1 MSDINF
7 LKNYFESLKGLLKN
21 DEYLDNLVKVKKILI
36 ETNSK
41 GKKTMIF
48 GNGGSAAISSHFSVD
63 LTKNARV
70 RCTNYNESDLL
81 TCFANDFG
89 YEKWIEETLKI
100 YLNKKDLVILIS
112 SSGNSKNMINAAKYC
127 IKKKIKLITLTGF
140 SKKNPLKTLN
150 KNKNSNFW
158 INSKNYNFVENLH
171 QIILLSAIDKL
182 SNNKF

>member
-1 MSDINF
+1 MNYIYEYF
-7 LKNYFESLKGLLKN
+7 LSLKKN
-21 DEYLDNLVKVKKILI
+21 LDEIEIDKIDEL
-36 ETNSK
+36 SK
-41 GKKTMIF
+41 IFSKYKISNNNIFIF
-48 GNGGSAAISSHFSVD
+48 GNGGSASVASHVATD
-63 LTKNARV
+63 LNKVCNIKSR
-70 RCTNYNESDLL
+70 NFNESNHI